1 MEKGIQQDE
10 KTSKLYGV
18 RTISNGEISKDSYD
32 IVIESG
38 RLKSI
43 TKSIVDTGLYI
54 CPAYVDIHTHGAMG
68 VDFSSVDQEK
78 VDKISQYY
86 FSHGITHVCPTFV
99 ATPLEVLEKQIDS
112 LYSFNPSGA
121 LFLGAHIEGP
131 YISPK
136 KKGAQP
142 LENIRTEFVS
152 SDLNILDWIKDKLE
166 IVTLCPATHNVLQLV
181 RYLKE
186 NGVKVQG
193 GHDDSNDKQIRECM
207 KEGLDG
213 VTHIFCACS
222 TSRRDENF
230 DRVLGMTECGLSFD
244 GLTVEV
250 IADNKHISQL
260 LFEFILKCK
269 TYRRVC
275 LISDSLSCAGMPNG
289 KYKLGE
295 EDIVTDG
302 KVCYLADMSAL
313 AGSVTSI
320 DQMVRNVLSYG
331 VELEQAVYMAAESPR
346 KYVNYYVPK
355 FDIGEQ
361 ADYNVIDENGNVLAT
376 LFGQRKN
383 INNRS

>member
-78 VDKISQYY
+78 VDKVSQYY

-152 SDLNILDWIKDKLE
+152 ADLNILDWIKDKLE

-260 LFEFILKCK
+260 
-269 TYRRVC
+269 
-275 LISDSLSCAGMPNG
+275 
-289 KYKLGE
+289 
-295 EDIVTDG
+295 
-302 KVCYLADMSAL
+302 
-313 AGSVTSI
+313 
-320 DQMVRNVLSYG
+320 
-331 VELEQAVYMAAESPR
+331 
-346 KYVNYYVPK
+346 
-355 FDIGEQ
+355 
-361 ADYNVIDENGNVLAT
+361 
-376 LFGQRKN
+376 
-383 INNRS
+383 